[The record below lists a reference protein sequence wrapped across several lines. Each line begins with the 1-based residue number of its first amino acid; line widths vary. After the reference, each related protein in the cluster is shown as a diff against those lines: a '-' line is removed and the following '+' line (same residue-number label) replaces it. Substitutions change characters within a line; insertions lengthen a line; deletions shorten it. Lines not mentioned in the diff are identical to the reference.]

1 MIKVSAQPK
10 LKMAADAN
18 SFMRGEVLDVIF
30 DLLHEETLDELLND
44 EIVNAVEELTSS
56 ESNSG

>member
-1 MIKVSAQPK
+1 
-10 LKMAADAN
+10 MAAEAN
-18 SFMRGEVLDVIF
+18 GFVQGEMLDVIF
-30 DLLHEETLDELLND
+30 DLLDEETLDELLND